1 MERCILAFLESYLPL
16 LTPDRCPGR
25 RTAVAFR
32 RKQIIHVRKALLHS
46 RESQRLPAPQ
56 DLSIS
61 VGHFDDQIAAVLL
74 HDFAP
79 CNEFCKILLLGRGGV
94 QAHKRALSERIVH
107 SCSLAKSKRTSVMK
121 VRRPCR

>member
-16 LTPDRCPGR
+16 LTPDRCLGR

-32 RKQIIHVRKALLHS
+32 RKQIIHVRKTLLYS
-46 RESQRLPAPQ
+46 RESQRLPASL

-61 VGHFDDQIAAVLL
+61 ADHFDDQIAVMLL
-74 HDFAP
+74 HDLAP
-79 CNEFCKILLLGRGGV
+79 CNEFCKILLLSRGGV

-107 SCSLAKSKRTSVMK
+107 SGGLAKSKRASVMK
-121 VRRPCR
+121 VRRPCC